1 MQPIIVGLAPLR
13 AEIVFAVREEMAQ
26 SIEDILARRIGL
38 QVYDWRLAIQAA
50 PVVAFY
56 LAQELGWPPAETHH
70 AVDLYRSKVN
80 RMLETIGLA
89 PEPVPVAG

>member
-1 MQPIIVGLAPLR
+1 MQPIIVGQAPLR
-13 AEIVFAVREEMAQ
+13 AEIVFAIRAEMAQ

-56 LAQELGWPPAETHH
+56 LAEDLGWSPAETQR
-70 AVDLYRSKVN
+70 AVELYARKIN
-80 RMLETIGLA
+80 RMLETIGIA
-89 PEPVPVAG
+89 PEPVPAVG

>member
-1 MQPIIVGLAPLR
+1 
-13 AEIVFAVREEMAQ
+13 MAQ

-56 LAQELGWPPAETHH
+56 LAEELGWSPAETHH
-70 AVDLYRSKVN
+70 AVELYTSKMN